1 MSILSQ
7 CECVLNTIH
16 RVLFNFPPNL
26 NFLVIKISHIML
38 LLIIFPAKRNLES
51 HSTFLEMLPDIAR
64 DNMSYL
70 SYHIRH

>member
-26 NFLVIKISHIML
+26 SFLVIKISHITL
-38 LLIIFPAKRNLES
+38 LLVIFPAKLNLES
-51 HSTFLEMLPDIAR
+51 LTAFLEMLSSDIAI
-64 DNMSYL
+64 S
-70 SYHIRH
+70 